1 MTDEETISSPSR
13 NAIGGREGLELSN
26 ASQEAR
32 GCAYPLLTVEE
43 IRERLEEM
51 REKRRK
57 EHEEQGEQGELG
69 ELGELGAP
77 REDSDRRHKEWRETF
92 DKTAR
97 ELRSFRLSLR
107 HGVLESRRAANV
119 KRNDAPLPH
128 DENKTPMPARN

>member
-57 EHEEQGEQGELG
+57 EHEEQGELGELG
-69 ELGELGAP
+69 ELGGLGGLGELGAP

-97 ELRSFRLSLR
+97 EVRGLSLP
-107 HGVLESRRAANV
+107 SAIS
-119 KRNDAPLPH
+119 K
-128 DENKTPMPARN
+128 KTG